1 MACPPLVQYGTERE
15 YRAHFE
21 QVYCQG
27 PMQTFDGIMVRFRKQ
42 QFDHCFFESVVTKDD
57 TFSQRRAERIDWI
70 KAALE
75 DPNAELRVGWDN
87 SRKRPANDRRVA
99 IVVQSYVVII
109 RVYRKQR
116 ADFVTAFVAGRRTIQ
131 QIRTNPRWK

>member
-1 MACPPLVQYGTERE
+1 M
-15 YRAHFE
+15 
-21 QVYCQG
+21 
-27 PMQTFDGIMVRFRKQ
+27 RFRKR
-42 QFDHCFFESVVTKDD
+42 QFEHCFFESVVTKDD

-87 SRKRPANDRRVA
+87 RRKHPANDRRVA
-99 IVVQSYVVII
+99 IVVLNYVVII

-116 ADFVTAFVAGRRTIQ
+116 ADFVTAFVAGRRTIR
-131 QIRTNPRWK
+131 QIRTNSRWK